1 MDFGKLVVAVLKVL
15 VCCVGFAIGVSL
27 FLSIIVHHVPELY
40 EVWIWG
46 GALFGMCV
54 GVCWAIERREVRI
67 AFVVPTL
74 AGLLVCLVLVYGSG
88 PELVLQDSI
97 PFQVTY
103 SSSSWPPVHA
113 LHMKVL
119 LVGLLVGSVWALS
132 RAGVF
137 GTKPDEEPPPAIT
150 GVDDGADVIEQI
162 RELAALKGEGILT
175 DGEFESKKQ
184 ELLGRL

>member
-1 MDFGKLVVAVLKVL
+1 MDFRKLALAVLKVV
-15 VCCVGFAIGVSL
+15 VCSVGFAIGVSL
-27 FLSIIVHHVPELY
+27 FLSINGHYSPESY
-40 EVWIWG
+40 NVWLWG
-46 GALFGMCV
+46 GTLFGLCV

-67 AFVVPTL
+67 AFVLPTL
-74 AGLLVCLVLVYGSG
+74 AGLLVCLVMVAGSS
-88 PELVLQDSI
+88 PELINQDAI
-97 PFQVTY
+97 PFHITY

-119 LVGLLVGSVWALS
+119 LVGLLVGCVWALS

-137 GTKPDEEPPPAIT
+137 GAKPDEETPPANT
-150 GVDDGADVIEQI
+150 SVDDGADVIEQI
-162 RELAALKGEGILT
+162 RQLAALKGEGILT

>member
-1 MDFGKLVVAVLKVL
+1 MEFGKLAVAVLKVL

-27 FLSIIVHHVPELY
+27 FLSINGSYNPESND
-40 EVWIWG
+40 VWLWG
-46 GALFGMCV
+46 GVLFGLCV

-88 PELVLQDSI
+88 PEFVIQDSL
-97 PFQVTY
+97 PLQVTY

-119 LVGLLVGSVWALS
+119 LVGLLVGCVWALS

-137 GTKPDEEPPPAIT
+137 GTKPDEETPPAIT
-150 GVDDGADVIEQI
+150 GADDDVDVLEQI
-162 RELAALKGEGILT
+162 RQLAALKGEGILT
-175 DGEFESKKQ
+175 EGEFESKKQ

>member
-1 MDFGKLVVAVLKVL
+1 MDFGKLAVAVLKVV
-15 VCCVGFAIGVSL
+15 VCGVGFAIGVSL
-27 FLSIIVHHVPELY
+27 FLLINGHYNHESY
-40 EVWIWG
+40 DVWLWG
-46 GALFGMCV
+46 GVLFGLCV

-67 AFVVPTL
+67 AFVLPTL
-74 AGLLVCLVLVYGSG
+74 AGLLVCIVLVVGSG
-88 PELVLQDSI
+88 PEFVIQDPI
-97 PFQVTY
+97 PFQITY
-103 SSSSWPPVHA
+103 SASSWPPVHA

-119 LVGLLVGSVWALS
+119 LVGLLVGCVWALS

-150 GVDDGADVIEQI
+150 AADDDVDVLEQI
-162 RELAALKGEGILT
+162 RQLAALKGDGILT

>member
-1 MDFGKLVVAVLKVL
+1 MDFGKLAVAVLKVV
-15 VCCVGFAIGVSL
+15 VCGVGFAIGVSL
-27 FLSIIVHHVPELY
+27 FLSINGGFNPELNDI
-40 EVWIWG
+40 WLWG
-46 GALFGMCV
+46 GSLLGLCV
-54 GVCWAIERREVRI
+54 GVCWAIERREVRT
-67 AFVVPTL
+67 AFVLPTL
-74 AGLLVCLVLVYGSG
+74 AGLLVCIVLVVGSG
-88 PELVLQDSI
+88 PGFMLQDAI
-97 PFQVTY
+97 PVQITY
-103 SSSSWPPVHA
+103 SSSSWPPVHS

-137 GTKPDEEPPPAIT
+137 GTKPDDETPPEIPSA
-150 GVDDGADVIEQI
+150 DDGADVIEQI